1 MSYNAGRVLWGV
13 NLRHRQKKAK
23 GDSAMATNPKEIPYH
38 YYSLD
43 EYFALEQASDARF
56 EYWDGD
62 IFCMSGGSRA
72 HGIISSNVHY
82 RLRQRLEGG
91 PCRAFTADTAIWT
104 PALPP
109 YRYPDASAACGE
121 LQFRHV
127 NVLDAL
133 VNPVLIVE
141 VLSPSTKAH
150 DEEEKFAAYKAIPT
164 FREYLLIA
172 QDEAHVVHYL
182 RRAEEVWE
190 RRDVTDMDAS
200 LELESVHCALKL
212 RDIYEGLTFTA

>member
-1 MSYNAGRVLWGV
+1 MSYNADWVMWGV

-62 IFCMSGGSRA
+62 IICMSGGSIT
-72 HGIISSNVHY
+72 HYLISSNVHGALVLA
-82 RLRQRLEGG
+82 LRGG
-91 PCRAFTADTAIWT
+91 RCRAFTGDAAIWT
-104 PALPP
+104 PAFPP
-109 YRYPDASAACGE
+109 YRYPDASVVCGE
-121 LQFRHV
+121 LQTRHV
-127 NVLDAL
+127 NVLDAIL
-133 VNPVLIVE
+133 NPVVIVE
-141 VLSPSTKAH
+141 VLSPSTKAL
-150 DEEEKFAAYKAIPT
+150 DEGKKFEAYKAIPT

-182 RRAEEVWE
+182 RRAEEAWE